1 MKCPFLSIH
10 GPEAQTKACPT
21 DGRSIGDVLPKEAG
35 KSAVSLAIGR
45 HRKIRTERQTKKDR
59 IVYQNAVPVCPIVR
73 TTAILNQK
81 WPETVRS
88 IAQREYFRMMCSSR
102 LVLGHGAA
110 IHVFHSR
117 PTQKED
123 EKFPASFGT
132 PRENLDLPAL
142 ACSLLPT
149 PPPVP
154 LSPLAPKHV
163 PQRRTRE
170 SIVVRIVGVR
180 STSVVVVPPPEGL
193 LMLLQPFLSNDAAA
207 LHRE

>member
-1 MKCPFLSIH
+1 M
-10 GPEAQTKACPT
+10 
-21 DGRSIGDVLPKEAG
+21 
-35 KSAVSLAIGR
+35 AIGR

-81 WPETVRS
+81 GPETVRS

-142 ACSLLPT
+142 ACSLLP
-149 PPPVP
+149 PPPP
-154 LSPLAPKHV
+154 PPLSLSPLAPKHV

-193 LMLLQPFLSNDAAA
+193 LLPKVPSNDAAA
-207 LHRE
+207 LHRERLLAPSYFITCSGATVRTCRLIECEP

>member
-1 MKCPFLSIH
+1 M
-10 GPEAQTKACPT
+10 
-21 DGRSIGDVLPKEAG
+21 
-35 KSAVSLAIGR
+35 SLAIGR
-45 HRKIRTERQTKKDR
+45 HRTIRTERETKKDR
-59 IVYQNAVPVCPIVR
+59 IVYQNVVPVCPIVR
-73 TTAILNQK
+73 TTAILDQK

-123 EKFPASFGT
+123 EKFPAAFGT
-132 PRENLDLPAL
+132 PRENLTCRPWHA
-142 ACSLLPT
+142 AFSHRHRHRQRQRHCHRLL
-149 PPPVP
+149 
-154 LSPLAPKHV
+154 LNMYV

-193 LMLLQPFLSNDAAA
+193 LLPPVPSNDAAA
-207 LHRE
+207 LHRERLLAPSYFITCSGATVRTCRVA